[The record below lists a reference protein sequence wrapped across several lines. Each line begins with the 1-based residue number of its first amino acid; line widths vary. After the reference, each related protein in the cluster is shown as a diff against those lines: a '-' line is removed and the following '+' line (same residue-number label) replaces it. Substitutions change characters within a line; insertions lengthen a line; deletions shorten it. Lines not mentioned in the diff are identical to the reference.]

1 MMPLSRILIVEI
13 FDVWGIDFVG
23 PLTTCFG
30 LVYILVIV
38 GYVSK
43 WIEALVTK
51 TDDYKVMVRF
61 VEEYIVSISMGRQEL
76 LLMMEVVIFVTDLFR
91 LCL

>member
-1 MMPLSRILIVEI
+1 MFWPCI
-13 FDVWGIDFVG
+13 
-23 PLTTCFG
+23 
-30 LVYILVIV
+30 ILVIV